1 MLKVVMSKWS
11 IMLVGAYCVVIV
23 VAVIAAA
30 AKLVFVLIV

>member
-1 MLKVVMSKWS
+1 
-11 IMLVGAYCVVIV
+11 MLVGAYCVVIV